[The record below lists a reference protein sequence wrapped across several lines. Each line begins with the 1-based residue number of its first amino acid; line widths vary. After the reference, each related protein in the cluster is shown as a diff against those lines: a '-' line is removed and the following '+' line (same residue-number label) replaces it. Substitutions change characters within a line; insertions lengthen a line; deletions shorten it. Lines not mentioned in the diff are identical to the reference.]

1 MDGITTLI
9 LMAGGMLLI
18 VGLITIL
25 GRRYDLNGI
34 RDRTVGHGQHGTA
47 RWATEYE
54 IRLTYQHIPFT
65 PDTWRKEVQ
74 QGKNPTA
81 DGKALPQGIVV
92 GCKGRT
98 TTTAIVDTDDV
109 HVLMI
114 GASGV
119 GKTAYFL
126 YPNLEYACASGMSF
140 LALDTKGDLARNYGA
155 IARDIYGYRIS
166 VVDLREPTKS
176 DGNNLLTL
184 INRYMDQYM
193 DNPDDIGAKAKAEK
207 YAKIL
212 AKTIVNPDGSGTDRG
227 QNAYFYDAAEGL
239 LAAVVLLLAEFLP
252 PEETDGIEVR
262 HISSVFKLVQEL
274 LEDSGGHGRK
284 QFHNLMDMLPSDHKA
299 KWLAGSAL
307 TATGQSLS
315 SVMSTVLS
323 RLNAFLDSELE
334 QVICFDGGIDAE
346 LFASEKS
353 AIFLILPEED
363 TTKNFVATLMIQ
375 NLARELFSVANE
387 YGGKLPNR
395 AVFFCDELGTMP
407 PFDIL
412 PLFSAGR
419 SRRLTLVPII
429 QSLAQLKKNY
439 GDEGA
444 EILQDN
450 CQVTLFGGF
459 APNSKTAEKLSLN
472 LGNRTVLSGQVS
484 HSTENASEMLQM
496 MQRPLMTADELKS
509 MPKGSFVVMKTG
521 SYPMR
526 IRLKLFFEWGIRF
539 DLPLT
544 MEEHE
549 LRPVCY
555 ASRAVLMAAI
565 QLKYPCT
572 PKEIPA
578 PEMTPLEVHLQE
590 QAKQPDGLI
599 TKTDK

>member
-1 MDGITTLI
+1 
-9 LMAGGMLLI
+9 
-18 VGLITIL
+18 
-25 GRRYDLNGI
+25 
-34 RDRTVGHGQHGTA
+34 
-47 RWATEYE
+47 
-54 IRLTYQHIPFT
+54 
-65 PDTWRKEVQ
+65 
-74 QGKNPTA
+74 
-81 DGKALPQGIVV
+81 
-92 GCKGRT
+92 
-98 TTTAIVDTDDV
+98 
-109 HVLMI
+109 
-114 GASGV
+114 
-119 GKTAYFL
+119 
-126 YPNLEYACASGMSF
+126 
-140 LALDTKGDLARNYGA
+140 
-155 IARDIYGYRIS
+155 
-166 VVDLREPTKS
+166 
-176 DGNNLLTL
+176 
-184 INRYMDQYM
+184 MDQNM

-284 QFHNLMDMLPSDHKA
+284 QFHNLMDMLPPDHKA

-346 LFASEKS
+346 LFAREPS

-363 TTKNFVATLMIQ
+363 TTKNFVASLMIQ

-521 SYPMR
+521 SNPMR
-526 IRLKLFFEWGIRF
+526 TKLKLFFEWGIRF
-539 DLPLT
+539 DHPLSA
-544 MEEHE
+544 EVHE

-555 ASRAVLMAAI
+555 ASRAELMAAI
-565 QLKYPCT
+565 QLKYPYT
-572 PKEIPA
+572 QIETPA